1 MTVATLF
8 KKNGENI
15 TGKFDEGKLI
25 IDGFFMLTDENNLI
39 HLYPKETIEYFALTS
54 NIEDYTTYLDQ
65 KGIKVPV
72 GINKFKVL
80 IGESQLVID
89 NAFFCESIGD
99 YVRITTFGA
108 PGYINEVFIQKENV
122 NDIQVHYTET
132 NQERA
137 SLLFDK
143 KLLEKIDMGD
153 YYGEVMALL
162 SILSSYDINEDD
174 FLAIYESNYYT
185 FNISTD
191 FANAIDLYIKS
202 KSENKTDSADL
213 IKEYGDT
220 ISDESISEWKSVK
233 PEPVELS
240 SYDELGELESEPL
253 KDEEDNSTETWKFEG
268 STVEDMAE
276 EDNDSKYLN
285 EENPVPL
292 EEVQPEEELDEDSK
306 KQVERIQKDLDDQ
319 NINFDMENFIKT
331 GNISKRYDQAV
342 AEINDVIDSVK
353 GMDFEKLKYRLEHD
367 GGDLRNLYE
376 TFCEESDLTIDS
388 KISYDSF
395 YAFLNA

>member
-25 IDGFFMLTDENNLI
+25 TYGFFMLTDENNVI

-153 YYGEVMALL
+153 YYGEVMVLI
-162 SILSSYDINEDD
+162 SILSSYDIHEDD

-191 FANAIDLYIKS
+191 FANAINLYIKS
-202 KSENKTDSADL
+202 KSENQTDSTDL

-220 ISDESISEWKSVK
+220 ISDDSISEWKSVK
-233 PEPVELS
+233 PEP
-240 SYDELGELESEPL
+240 L
-253 KDEEDNSTETWKFEG
+253 KDEEVDSTEKWEYEG
-268 STVEDMAE
+268 STVEDMDE
-276 EDNDSKYLN
+276 EDESKYLN
-285 EENPVPL
+285 EENPVAL
-292 EEVQPEEELDEDSK
+292 EEVQPEEELDENSK
-306 KQVERIQKDLDDQ
+306 QQVERIQKDLDDQ
-319 NINFDMENFIKT
+319 NINLDMEEFIKT
-331 GNISKRYDQAV
+331 GKIAERYDQAV
-342 AEINDVIDSVK
+342 NEINDLIESVK
-353 GMDFEKLKYRLEHD
+353 GMDFEEVKHKLGFDR
-367 GGDLRNLYE
+367 DLRDLYE
-376 TFCEESDLTIDS
+376 TFCEESNLTINSDE
-388 KISYDSF
+388 SYESF

>member
-25 IDGFFMLTDENNLI
+25 TDGFFMLTDENNVI

-54 NIEDYTTYLDQ
+54 NIEDYAAYIDQ
-65 KGIKVPV
+65 KGIRIDK

-80 IGESQLVID
+80 TDKTQLFVD
-89 NAFFCESIGD
+89 SAFFCESIGD
-99 YVRITTFGA
+99 YVRFTTFGA

-122 NDIQVHYTET
+122 NDIEVHSTET
-132 NQERA
+132 NQEKA

-153 YYGEVMALL
+153 YYGEVMVLL
-162 SILSSYDINEDD
+162 SILSSYDIHEDD

-191 FANAIDLYIKS
+191 FAKAINLYIKS
-202 KSENKTDSADL
+202 KSENQTDSTDL

-220 ISDESISEWKSVK
+220 ISDNSISEWKSVK
-233 PEPVELS
+233 PETVELS
-240 SYDELGELESEPL
+240 SYDELAGLEPEPL
-253 KDEEDNSTETWKFEG
+253 KDKEDTSVERWHFDGSDVYNMDEEDE
-268 STVEDMAE
+268 
-276 EDNDSKYLN
+276 SKYLN
-285 EENPVPL
+285 EEEPVAL
-292 EEVQPEEELDEDSK
+292 EEVQPEEELDENSK
-306 KQVERIQKDLDDQ
+306 QQVERIQKDLDDQ
-319 NINFDMENFIKT
+319 NINLDMEEFIKT
-331 GNISKRYDQAV
+331 GKIAERYDQAV
-342 AEINDVIDSVK
+342 NEINDLIESVK
-353 GMDFEKLKYRLEHD
+353 GMDFEEVKHKLGFDR
-367 GGDLRNLYE
+367 DLRDLYE
-376 TFCEESDLTIDS
+376 TFCEESNLTINSDE
-388 KISYDSF
+388 SYESF

>member
-54 NIEDYTTYLDQ
+54 NIEDYSTYLDQ

-153 YYGEVMALL
+153 YYGEVMVLL
-162 SILSSYDINEDD
+162 SILSSYDIDEDD

-202 KSENKTDSADL
+202 KSENQTDSTDL
-213 IKEYGDT
+213 IKECGDT
-220 ISDESISEWKSVK
+220 ISDDSISEWKSVK
-233 PEPVELS
+233 PETVDLS
-240 SYDELGELESEPL
+240 SYDALRSLEPEPL
-253 KDEEDNSTETWKFEG
+253 KDREDDSVENWEYEG
-268 STVEDMAE
+268 STVEDMDE
-276 EDNDSKYLN
+276 EDESKYLN
-285 EENPVPL
+285 EEEPVSL
-292 EEVQPEEELDEDSK
+292 EEVQPEEELDENSK
-306 KQVERIQKDLDDQ
+306 QQVERIQKDLDDQ
-319 NINFDMENFIKT
+319 NNDFDMENFIKT
-331 GNISKRYDQAV
+331 GKIYDQA
-342 AEINDVIDSVK
+342 ASEINDIIDSAK
-353 GMDFEKLKYRLEHD
+353 GLDFEKLKYRLGYD

-388 KISYDSF
+388 KISYDAF
-395 YAFLNA
+395 YAFVNS

>member
-153 YYGEVMALL
+153 YYGEVMVLI
-162 SILSSYDINEDD
+162 SILSSYDIDEDD

-202 KSENKTDSADL
+202 KSENQTDSTDL
-213 IKEYGDT
+213 IKECGDT
-220 ISDESISEWKSVK
+220 ISDDSISECKSVK
-233 PEPVELS
+233 PETVDLS
-240 SYDELGELESEPL
+240 SYDALRSLEPEPL
-253 KDEEDNSTETWKFEG
+253 KDREDDSVENWEYEG
-268 STVEDMAE
+268 STVEDMDE
-276 EDNDSKYLN
+276 EDESKYLN
-285 EENPVPL
+285 EEEPVAL
-292 EEVQPEEELDEDSK
+292 EEVEPEEELDENSK
-306 KQVERIQKDLDDQ
+306 SQVERIQKDLDDQ
-319 NINFDMENFIKT
+319 NINLDMEKFIKT
-331 GNISKRYDQAV
+331 GKIAERYDQAV
-342 AEINDVIDSVK
+342 EEINRTIESVK
-353 GMDFEKLKYRLEHD
+353 GMDLEKIKYQMSYDNVLSD
-367 GGDLRNLYE
+367 LYE
-376 TFCEESDLTIDS
+376 TFCEESDLELES
-388 KISYDSF
+388 EISYEAF
-395 YAFLNA
+395 YTFINS

>member
-153 YYGEVMALL
+153 YYGEVMVLL
-162 SILSSYDINEDD
+162 SILSSYDIHEDD

-202 KSENKTDSADL
+202 KSENQTDSTDL
-213 IKEYGDT
+213 IKECGDT
-220 ISDESISEWKSVK
+220 ISDDSISEWKSVK
-233 PEPVELS
+233 PETVDLS
-240 SYDELGELESEPL
+240 SYDALRSLEPEPL
-253 KDEEDNSTETWKFEG
+253 KDREADSVENWEYEG
-268 STVEDMAE
+268 STVEDMDE
-276 EDNDSKYLN
+276 EDESKYLN
-285 EENPVPL
+285 EEDPVAL
-292 EEVQPEEELDEDSK
+292 EEVQPEEELDENSK
-306 KQVERIQKDLDDQ
+306 SQVERIQKDLDDQ
-319 NINFDMENFIKT
+319 NIDFDMENFIKT
-331 GNISKRYDQAV
+331 GKIYDQA
-342 AEINDVIDSVK
+342 ASEINDIIDSAK
-353 GMDFEKLKYRLEHD
+353 GLDFEKLKYRLGSD

-388 KISYDSF
+388 KISYDAF
-395 YAFLNA
+395 YAFVNS

>member
-15 TGKFDEGKLI
+15 TGKFDEGRLI
-25 IDGFFMLTDENNLI
+25 TDGFFMLTDENNVI

-54 NIEDYTTYLDQ
+54 NIEDYAAYLDQ
-65 KGIKVPV
+65 KGIRIDK
-72 GINKFKVL
+72 GNNKFKVL
-80 IGESQLVID
+80 TNKTQLYVD
-89 NAFFCESIGD
+89 RAFFCESIGD
-99 YVRITTFGA
+99 YVRFTTFSA

-122 NDIQVHYTET
+122 NDIEVHSTET
-132 NQERA
+132 NQEKA

-153 YYGEVMALL
+153 YYGEVMVLL
-162 SILSSYDINEDD
+162 SILSSYDIHEDD

-202 KSENKTDSADL
+202 KTENKTDSTDL
-213 IKEYGDT
+213 IEEYGDT
-220 ISDESISEWKSVK
+220 ISDDSISEWKSVK
-233 PEPVELS
+233 PETVDLS
-240 SYDELGELESEPL
+240 SYDALRSLEPEPL
-253 KDEEDNSTETWKFEG
+253 KDEEDDSVEKWEYDG
-268 STVEDMAE
+268 STTEDMSE
-276 EDNDSKYLN
+276 EDESKYLN
-285 EENPVPL
+285 EEEPVAL

-306 KQVERIQKDLDDQ
+306 QQVERIQKDLDDQ
-319 NINFDMENFIKT
+319 NIDFDMENFIKT
-331 GNISKRYDQAV
+331 GKIYDQA
-342 AEINDVIDSVK
+342 ASEINDIIDSAK
-353 GMDFEKLKYRLEHD
+353 GIDFEKLKYRLGYD

-388 KISYDSF
+388 KISYDAF
-395 YAFLNA
+395 YAFVNS

>member
-108 PGYINEVFIQKENV
+108 PGYINEVFIQKEDV
-122 NDIQVHYTET
+122 DDIQVHYTET

-153 YYGEVMALL
+153 YYGEVMVLL
-162 SILSSYDINEDD
+162 SILSSYDIHEDD

-202 KSENKTDSADL
+202 KSEDKEDSTDL

-220 ISDESISEWKSVK
+220 ISDDSISEWKSVK
-233 PEPVELS
+233 PETVDLS
-240 SYDELGELESEPL
+240 SYDALRSLEPEPL
-253 KDEEDNSTETWKFEG
+253 KDEEDDSVENWEYDG
-268 STVEDMAE
+268 STVEDIHG
-276 EDNDSKYLN
+276 EDESKYLN
-285 EENPVPL
+285 EEEPVAL
-292 EEVQPEEELDEDSK
+292 EEVQPEEELDENSK
-306 KQVERIQKDLDDQ
+306 SQVERIQKDLDDQ
-319 NINFDMENFIKT
+319 NINLDMEEFIKT
-331 GNISKRYDQAV
+331 GKIAERYDQAV
-342 AEINDVIDSVK
+342 NEINDLIESIK
-353 GMDFEKLKYRLEHD
+353 GMDFEEVKHKLGFDR
-367 GGDLRNLYE
+367 DLRDLYE
-376 TFCEESDLTIDS
+376 TFCEESDLTINSDA
-388 KISYDSF
+388 SYEAF

>member
-15 TGKFDEGKLI
+15 TGNFDEGKLI

-108 PGYINEVFIQKENV
+108 PGYINEVFIQKEDV
-122 NDIQVHYTET
+122 DDIQVHYTET
-132 NQERA
+132 NQEKA

-162 SILSSYDINEDD
+162 SILSSYDIHEDD

-202 KSENKTDSADL
+202 KSETKTDSNYL
-213 IKEYGDT
+213 IEECGDT
-220 ISDESISEWKSVK
+220 ISDDFISKWKSVN

-240 SYDELGELESEPL
+240 SYDELSNLKPEPL
-253 KDEEDNSTETWKFEG
+253 KDEEDDFTEKWENEG
-268 STVEDMAE
+268 STVEDMDE
-276 EDNDSKYLN
+276 EDESKYLN
-285 EENPVPL
+285 EENPVAL
-292 EEVQPEEELDEDSK
+292 EEVQPEEELDETTK
-306 KQVERIQKDLDDQ
+306 RQAEQIQKDLDDQ
-319 NINFDMENFIKT
+319 NINLYIEKLIRT
-331 GNISKRYDQAV
+331 GKIAERYDQAV
-342 AEINDVIDSVK
+342 EEINRTIESVK
-353 GMDFEKLKYRLEHD
+353 GMDLEKIKYQMSYD
-367 GGDLRNLYE
+367 NDLSDLYE
-376 TFCEESDLTIDS
+376 TFCEESDLELES
-388 KISYDSF
+388 EVSYEAF
-395 YAFLNA
+395 YTFINS

>member
-153 YYGEVMALL
+153 YYGEVMVLL

-191 FANAIDLYIKS
+191 FADAINLYIKS
-202 KSENKTDSADL
+202 KSENQTDSTDL
-213 IKEYGDT
+213 AEEYGYT

-240 SYDELGELESEPL
+240 SYDALRSLEPEPL
-253 KDEEDNSTETWKFEG
+253 KDKEDNSVENWEYEG
-268 STVEDMAE
+268 STVEYMDE
-276 EDNDSKYLN
+276 EDESKYLN
-285 EENPVPL
+285 EEEPVAL
-292 EEVQPEEELDEDSK
+292 EEVEPEEELDENTKS
-306 KQVERIQKDLDDQ
+306 QVERIQKDLDDQ
-319 NINFDMENFIKT
+319 NIDFDMENFIKT
-331 GNISKRYDQAV
+331 GKISEEYEQILADMT
-342 AEINDVIDSVK
+342 DSIKAAK
-353 GMDFEKLKYRLEHD
+353 GMTAEEIELQLAQDD
-367 GGDLRNLYE
+367 NLNEVYE
-376 TFCEESDLTIDS
+376 TFCEAYDIEKYSEG
-388 KISYDSF
+388 SYEDFSNF
-395 YAFLNA
+395 VNS

>member
-153 YYGEVMALL
+153 YYGEVMVLL

-191 FANAIDLYIKS
+191 FANAINLYIKS
-202 KSENKTDSADL
+202 KSENQTDSTDL
-213 IKEYGDT
+213 AEEYGDT
-220 ISDESISEWKSVK
+220 ISDDSISEWKSVK
-233 PEPVELS
+233 PEP
-240 SYDELGELESEPL
+240 EPL
-253 KDEEDNSTETWKFEG
+253 KDEEDYSTEKWEYEG
-268 STVEDMAE
+268 STVEDMDE
-276 EDNDSKYLN
+276 EDESKYLN
-285 EENPVPL
+285 EEEPMAL
-292 EEVQPEEELDEDSK
+292 EEVEPEEELDENSK
-306 KQVERIQKDLDDQ
+306 SQVERIQKDLDDQ
-319 NINFDMENFIKT
+319 NINLDMEEFIKT
-331 GNISKRYDQAV
+331 GKIAERYDQAV
-342 AEINDVIDSVK
+342 NEINDLIKSVK
-353 GMDFEKLKYRLEHD
+353 GMDFEEVKHKLGFDR
-367 GGDLRNLYE
+367 DLMDLYE
-376 TFCEESDLTIDS
+376 TFCEESNLTINSDE
-388 KISYDSF
+388 SYESF

>member
-65 KGIKVPV
+65 KGIKVPI

-202 KSENKTDSADL
+202 KTENKTDSTDL
-213 IKEYGDT
+213 IEEYGDT
-220 ISDESISEWKSVK
+220 ISDDSISEWKSVK
-233 PEPVELS
+233 PETVDLS
-240 SYDELGELESEPL
+240 SYDALRSLEPEPL
-253 KDEEDNSTETWKFEG
+253 KDKEDDSVENLEYEG
-268 STVEDMAE
+268 STVEDMDE
-276 EDNDSKYLN
+276 EDESKYIN
-285 EENPVPL
+285 EEDPVAL

-331 GNISKRYDQAV
+331 GKIYDQAET
-342 AEINDVIDSVK
+342 EINDIIESAK
-353 GMDFEKLKYRLEHD
+353 GMDFEKLKYRLGYD

-388 KISYDSF
+388 KISYDAF
-395 YAFLNA
+395 YAFINS

>member
-1 MTVATLF
+1 MTVAILF

-132 NQERA
+132 NQEKA

-153 YYGEVMALL
+153 YYGEVVALL

-191 FANAIDLYIKS
+191 FADAINLYIKS
-202 KSENKTDSADL
+202 KSENQTDSTDL
-213 IKEYGDT
+213 AEEYGDT
-220 ISDESISEWKSVK
+220 ISDDSISEWKSVK

-240 SYDELGELESEPL
+240 SYDELGGLEPEPL
-253 KDEEDNSTETWKFEG
+253 KDEEDDSTEKWEYEG
-268 STVEDMAE
+268 STVEGMDE
-276 EDNDSKYLN
+276 EDESKYLN
-285 EENPVPL
+285 EEEPVAL
-292 EEVQPEEELDEDSK
+292 EEVEPEEELDENSK
-306 KQVERIQKDLDDQ
+306 SQVERIQKDLDDQ
-319 NINFDMENFIKT
+319 NINLDMEKFIKT
-331 GNISKRYDQAV
+331 GKIAERYDQAV
-342 AEINDVIDSVK
+342 EEINRTIESVK
-353 GMDFEKLKYRLEHD
+353 GMDLEKMKYQISYD
-367 GGDLRNLYE
+367 NDLSDLYE
-376 TFCEESDLTIDS
+376 TFCEESDLELES
-388 KISYDSF
+388 EISYEAF
-395 YAFLNA
+395 YTFINS

>member
-108 PGYINEVFIQKENV
+108 PGYINEVFIQKEDV
-122 NDIQVHYTET
+122 DDIQVHYTET
-132 NQERA
+132 NQEKA

-153 YYGEVMALL
+153 YYGEVMVLL

-191 FANAIDLYIKS
+191 FANAINLYIKS
-202 KSENKTDSADL
+202 KSENKTDSTDL
-213 IKEYGDT
+213 IEEYGDT
-220 ISDESISEWKSVK
+220 ISDDSISEWKSVK
-233 PEPVELS
+233 PETVDLS
-240 SYDELGELESEPL
+240 SYDALRSLEPEPL
-253 KDEEDNSTETWKFEG
+253 KDEEDDSVEKWEYDG
-268 STVEDMAE
+268 STTEDMSE
-276 EDNDSKYLN
+276 EDESKYLN
-285 EENPVPL
+285 EEEPVAL
-292 EEVQPEEELDEDSK
+292 EEVQPEEELDENSK
-306 KQVERIQKDLDDQ
+306 QQGEQIEKIAE
-319 NINFDMENFIKT
+319 E
-331 GNISKRYDQAV
+331 YDQAV
-342 AEINDVIDSVK
+342 EEINRIIESVK
-353 GMDFEKLKYRLEHD
+353 GMDLEKMKYRMGYDNELKD
-367 GGDLRNLYE
+367 LYE
-376 TFCEESDLTIDS
+376 SFCMESDLTIES
-388 KISYDSF
+388 EISYEAF
-395 YAFLNA
+395 YMFINS

>member
-54 NIEDYTTYLDQ
+54 NIEDYSTYLDQ
-65 KGIKVPV
+65 KGIKVPI

-80 IGESQLVID
+80 IDESQLVID

-153 YYGEVMALL
+153 YYGEVMVLI

-220 ISDESISEWKSVK
+220 ISDDSISEWKSIK

-240 SYDELGELESEPL
+240 SYDELGGLEPEPL
-253 KDEEDNSTETWKFEG
+253 KDEEDDSTEKWEYEG
-268 STVEDMAE
+268 STVEDMDE
-276 EDNDSKYLN
+276 EDESKYLN
-285 EENPVPL
+285 EEEPVAL
-292 EEVQPEEELDEDSK
+292 EEVEPEEELDENSK
-306 KQVERIQKDLDDQ
+306 SQVERIQKDLDDQ
-319 NINFDMENFIKT
+319 NINLDIEKFIKT
-331 GNISKRYDQAV
+331 GKISERYDQAV
-342 AEINDVIDSVK
+342 EEINRTIESVK
-353 GMDFEKLKYRLEHD
+353 GMDLEKIKYQMSYD
-367 GGDLRNLYE
+367 NDLSDLYE
-376 TFCEESDLTIDS
+376 TFCEESDLELES
-388 KISYDSF
+388 EISYEAF
-395 YAFLNA
+395 YTFINS

>member
-153 YYGEVMALL
+153 YYGEVMVLL

-191 FANAIDLYIKS
+191 FANAINLYIKS
-202 KSENKTDSADL
+202 KSENQTDSTDL
-213 IKEYGDT
+213 AEGYGNT
-220 ISDESISEWKSVK
+220 ISDDSISEWKSVK

-240 SYDELGELESEPL
+240 SYDELGGLEPEPL
-253 KDEEDNSTETWKFEG
+253 KDEEDDSTEKWEYEG
-268 STVEDMAE
+268 STVEDMDE
-276 EDNDSKYLN
+276 EDESKYLN
-285 EENPVPL
+285 EEEPVGL
-292 EEVQPEEELDEDSK
+292 EEVEPEEELDENSK
-306 KQVERIQKDLDDQ
+306 SQVERIQKDLDDQ
-319 NINFDMENFIKT
+319 NINLDMEKFIKT
-331 GNISKRYDQAV
+331 GKIAERYDQAV
-342 AEINDVIDSVK
+342 EEINRTIESVK
-353 GMDFEKLKYRLEHD
+353 GMDLEKIKYQMSYD
-367 GGDLRNLYE
+367 NDLSDLYE
-376 TFCEESDLTIDS
+376 TFCEESDLELES
-388 KISYDSF
+388 EISYEAF
-395 YAFLNA
+395 YTFINS

>member
-65 KGIKVPV
+65 KGIKVPA

-108 PGYINEVFIQKENV
+108 PGYINEVFIQKEDV
-122 NDIQVHYTET
+122 DDIQVHYTET

-153 YYGEVMALL
+153 YYGEVMVLL

-191 FANAIDLYIKS
+191 FANAINLYIKS
-202 KSENKTDSADL
+202 NSENQTDSTDL

-220 ISDESISEWKSVK
+220 ISDDSISEWKSVN

-240 SYDELGELESEPL
+240 SYDELGGLEPELL
-253 KDEEDNSTETWKFEG
+253 KDEEDNSTEKWEYEG
-268 STVEDMAE
+268 STVEDMDE
-276 EDNDSKYLN
+276 EDESKYLN
-285 EENPVPL
+285 EENPVAL
-292 EEVQPEEELDEDSK
+292 EEVEPEEELDENSK
-306 KQVERIQKDLDDQ
+306 SQVERIQKDLDAQ
-319 NINFDMENFIKT
+319 NINLDMEKLIRT
-331 GNISKRYDQAV
+331 GKIAERYDQAV
-342 AEINDVIDSVK
+342 EEINRTIESVK
-353 GMDFEKLKYRLEHD
+353 GMDLEKMKYQMRYD
-367 GGDLRNLYE
+367 NDLSDLYE
-376 TFCEESDLTIDS
+376 TFCEESDLELES
-388 KISYDSF
+388 EISYEAF
-395 YAFLNA
+395 YTFINS

>member
-65 KGIKVPV
+65 KGIKVPA

-153 YYGEVMALL
+153 YYGEVMVLL

-202 KSENKTDSADL
+202 KSENQVDSTDLAE
-213 IKEYGDT
+213 EYGDT
-220 ISDESISEWKSVK
+220 ISDDSISEWKSVK
-233 PEPVELS
+233 PEPVDLS
-240 SYDELGELESEPL
+240 SYDALRSLEPEPL
-253 KDEEDNSTETWKFEG
+253 KDEEDDSVEKWEYDG
-268 STVEDMAE
+268 STTDDMAE
-276 EDNDSKYLN
+276 EDESKYLN
-285 EENPVPL
+285 EEEPVAL

-306 KQVERIQKDLDDQ
+306 RQVERIQKDLDDQ

-331 GNISKRYDQAV
+331 GKIYDQAET
-342 AEINDVIDSVK
+342 EINDIIESAK
-353 GMDFEKLKYRLEHD
+353 GMDFEKLKYRLGYD

-376 TFCEESDLTIDS
+376 TFCEESDLTIES
-388 KISYDSF
+388 KISYEAF
-395 YAFLNA
+395 YTFINS

>member
-80 IGESQLVID
+80 ISESQLVID

-153 YYGEVMALL
+153 YYGEVMVLI

-191 FANAIDLYIKS
+191 FAHAINLYIKS
-202 KSENKTDSADL
+202 KSENKTDSTDL

-220 ISDESISEWKSVK
+220 ISDDSISEWKSIK

-240 SYDELGELESEPL
+240 SYDELDGLEPEPL
-253 KDEEDNSTETWKFEG
+253 KDEEDDSVENWEYDG
-268 STVEDMAE
+268 STVEDMTE
-276 EDNDSKYLN
+276 EDESEYLN
-285 EENPVPL
+285 EEEPVAL

-306 KQVERIQKDLDDQ
+306 KQGEQIEK
-319 NINFDMENFIKT
+319 IAEE
-331 GNISKRYDQAV
+331 YDQAV
-342 AEINDVIDSVK
+342 EEINRIIESVK
-353 GMDFEKLKYRLEHD
+353 GMDLEKMKYRMGYDNELKD
-367 GGDLRNLYE
+367 LYE
-376 TFCEESDLTIDS
+376 SFCMESDLTIES
-388 KISYDSF
+388 EISYEAF
-395 YAFLNA
+395 YMFINS

>member
-108 PGYINEVFIQKENV
+108 PGYINEVFIQKEDV
-122 NDIQVHYTET
+122 DDIQVHYTET
-132 NQERA
+132 NQEKA

-153 YYGEVMALL
+153 YYGEVMVLL

-191 FANAIDLYIKS
+191 FANAINLYIKS
-202 KSENKTDSADL
+202 KSENKTDSTDL
-213 IKEYGDT
+213 AEEYGDT
-220 ISDESISEWKSVK
+220 ISDDSISEWKSVK
-233 PEPVELS
+233 PETVDLS
-240 SYDELGELESEPL
+240 SYDALRSLEPEPL
-253 KDEEDNSTETWKFEG
+253 KDDEVDSTEKWEYEG
-268 STVEDMAE
+268 STVEDMDE
-276 EDNDSKYLN
+276 EDESKYLN
-285 EENPVPL
+285 EEEPVAL
-292 EEVQPEEELDEDSK
+292 EEVQPKEELDKNSK
-306 KQVERIQKDLDDQ
+306 SQVERIQKDLDDQ
-319 NINFDMENFIKT
+319 NINLDMEEFIKT
-331 GNISKRYDQAV
+331 GKIAERYDQAV
-342 AEINDVIDSVK
+342 NEINDLIDSVK
-353 GMDFEKLKYRLEHD
+353 GMDLEEVKHKLGFDR
-367 GGDLRNLYE
+367 DLRDLYE
-376 TFCEESDLTIDS
+376 TFCEAYDIEKYSEG
-388 KISYDSF
+388 SYEDFSNF
-395 YAFLNA
+395 VNS

>member
-15 TGKFDEGKLI
+15 TGNFDEGKLI

-153 YYGEVMALL
+153 YYGEVMVLL

-202 KSENKTDSADL
+202 KSENQTDSTDL
-213 IKEYGDT
+213 AEEYGDT
-220 ISDESISEWKSVK
+220 ISNDSISEWKSVK

-240 SYDELGELESEPL
+240 SYDELGGLEPEPL
-253 KDEEDNSTETWKFEG
+253 KDEEDDSTEKWEYEG
-268 STVEDMAE
+268 STVEDIDE
-276 EDNDSKYLN
+276 EDESKYLN
-285 EENPVPL
+285 EEELVAL

-306 KQVERIQKDLDDQ
+306 RQGEQIEKIAE
-319 NINFDMENFIKT
+319 E
-331 GNISKRYDQAV
+331 YDQAV
-342 AEINDVIDSVK
+342 EEINRIIESVK
-353 GMDFEKLKYRLEHD
+353 GMDLEKMKYRMGYDNELKD
-367 GGDLRNLYE
+367 LYE
-376 TFCEESDLTIDS
+376 SFCMESDLTIES
-388 KISYDSF
+388 EISYEAF
-395 YAFLNA
+395 YMFINS

>member
-108 PGYINEVFIQKENV
+108 PGYINEVFIQKEDV
-122 NDIQVHYTET
+122 DDIQVHYTET
-132 NQERA
+132 NQEKA

-153 YYGEVMALL
+153 YYGEVMVLL

-191 FANAIDLYIKS
+191 FANAINLYIKS
-202 KSENKTDSADL
+202 KSENKTDSTDL
-213 IKEYGDT
+213 IEEYGDT
-220 ISDESISEWKSVK
+220 ISDDSISEWKSVK
-233 PEPVELS
+233 PETVDLS
-240 SYDELGELESEPL
+240 SYDTLRSLEPEPL
-253 KDEEDNSTETWKFEG
+253 KDKEDDSVENWEYEG
-268 STVEDMAE
+268 STVEDTTE
-276 EDNDSKYLN
+276 EDESEYLN
-285 EENPVPL
+285 DEEPVAL

-306 KQVERIQKDLDDQ
+306 KQGEQIEK
-319 NINFDMENFIKT
+319 IAEE
-331 GNISKRYDQAV
+331 YDQAV
-342 AEINDVIDSVK
+342 EEINRIIESVK
-353 GMDFEKLKYRLEHD
+353 GMDLEKMKYRMGYDNELKD
-367 GGDLRNLYE
+367 LYE
-376 TFCEESDLTIDS
+376 SFCMESDLTIES
-388 KISYDSF
+388 EISYEAF
-395 YAFLNA
+395 YMFINS

>member
-15 TGKFDEGKLI
+15 TGKFDEGRLI
-25 IDGFFMLTDENNLI
+25 TDGFFMLTDENNVI

-54 NIEDYTTYLDQ
+54 NIEDYAAYLDQ
-65 KGIKVPV
+65 KGIKIDK

-80 IGESQLVID
+80 TDKTQLYVD
-89 NAFFCESIGD
+89 SAFFCESIGD
-99 YVRITTFGA
+99 YVRFTTFGA

-122 NDIQVHYTET
+122 NDIEVHHTET
-132 NQERA
+132 NQEKA

-153 YYGEVMALL
+153 YYGEVMVLI
-162 SILSSYDINEDD
+162 SILSSYDIDEDD

-191 FANAIDLYIKS
+191 FAKAINLYIKS
-202 KSENKTDSADL
+202 KSENQTDSTDL

-220 ISDESISEWKSVK
+220 ISDDSISEWKSVK
-233 PEPVELS
+233 PENVELS
-240 SYDELGELESEPL
+240 SYNELAGLEPEPL
-253 KDEEDNSTETWKFEG
+253 KDESDDSVENWEYEG
-268 STVEDMAE
+268 STVEDMDE
-276 EDNDSKYLN
+276 EDESEYLN
-285 EENPVPL
+285 EEEPVAL

-306 KQVERIQKDLDDQ
+306 RQVERIQKDLDDQ

-331 GNISKRYDQAV
+331 GKIYDQAET
-342 AEINDVIDSVK
+342 EINDIIESAK
-353 GMDFEKLKYRLEHD
+353 GMDFEKLKYRLGYD

-376 TFCEESDLTIDS
+376 TFCEESDLTIES
-388 KISYDSF
+388 KISYEAF
-395 YAFLNA
+395 YAFINS

>member
-72 GINKFKVL
+72 GINKFKIL

-153 YYGEVMALL
+153 YYGEVMVLI
-162 SILSSYDINEDD
+162 SILSSYDIHEDD

-191 FANAIDLYIKS
+191 FAKAINLYIKS
-202 KSENKTDSADL
+202 KSENQTDSTDL
-213 IKEYGDT
+213 AEEYGDT
-220 ISDESISEWKSVK
+220 ISDHSISEWKSIK
-233 PEPVELS
+233 PEPTELFTNDELS
-240 SYDELGELESEPL
+240 NLEPEPL
-253 KDEEDNSTETWKFEG
+253 KDEEDDSVETWKFEG
-268 STVEDMAE
+268 STVEDMTE

-285 EENPVPL
+285 EENPVAL

-306 KQVERIQKDLDDQ
+306 RQAEQIQK
-319 NINFDMENFIKT
+319 IAEE
-331 GNISKRYDQAV
+331 YDQAV
-342 AEINDVIDSVK
+342 DEINRTIESVK
-353 GMDFEKLKYRLEHD
+353 GMDLEKMKYQIGYDNELKD
-367 GGDLRNLYE
+367 LYE
-376 TFCEESDLTIDS
+376 SFCMESDLELES
-388 KISYDSF
+388 KISYEAF
-395 YAFLNA
+395 YMFINS

>member
-65 KGIKVPV
+65 KGIKVPI

-132 NQERA
+132 NQEKA

-153 YYGEVMALL
+153 YYGEVMVLI
-162 SILSSYDINEDD
+162 SILSSYDIDEDD

-191 FANAIDLYIKS
+191 FAKAINLYIKS
-202 KSENKTDSADL
+202 KSENKTDSNDL
-213 IKEYGDT
+213 IKEYGDI
-220 ISDESISEWKSVK
+220 ISDDSISEWKSVK
-233 PEPVELS
+233 PENVELS
-240 SYDELGELESEPL
+240 SYDELSSLEPEPL
-253 KDEEDNSTETWKFEG
+253 KDEEDDSVEKWEYDG
-268 STVEDMAE
+268 STTEDMSE
-276 EDNDSKYLN
+276 EDESKYLN
-285 EENPVPL
+285 EEESVAL
-292 EEVQPEEELDEDSK
+292 EEVQPEEELDENSK
-306 KQVERIQKDLDDQ
+306 QQVERIQKDLDDQ
-319 NINFDMENFIKT
+319 NIDFDMENFIKT
-331 GNISKRYDQAV
+331 GKIYDQA
-342 AEINDVIDSVK
+342 ASEINDIIDSAK
-353 GMDFEKLKYRLEHD
+353 GLDFEKLKYRLGSD

-388 KISYDSF
+388 KISYDAF
-395 YAFLNA
+395 YAFVNS

>member
-122 NDIQVHYTET
+122 NDIEVHSTET
-132 NQERA
+132 NQEKA

-143 KLLEKIDMGD
+143 KLLEKIDMDD
-153 YYGEVMALL
+153 YYGEVMVLL
-162 SILSSYDINEDD
+162 SILSSYDIHEDD

-202 KSENKTDSADL
+202 KSETKTDSNDL
-213 IKEYGDT
+213 IEECGDT
-220 ISDESISEWKSVK
+220 ISDDFISKWKSVN

-240 SYDELGELESEPL
+240 SYDKLSNLEPEPL
-253 KDEEDNSTETWKFEG
+253 KDEEDDSTEKWEYEG
-268 STVEDMAE
+268 STVEDMDE
-276 EDNDSKYLN
+276 EDESKYLN
-285 EENPVPL
+285 EEEPVAL
-292 EEVQPEEELDEDSK
+292 EEVQPEEELDENSK
-306 KQVERIQKDLDDQ
+306 SQVERIQKDLDDQ
-319 NINFDMENFIKT
+319 NINLDMEEFIKT
-331 GNISKRYDQAV
+331 GKIAERYDQAV
-342 AEINDVIDSVK
+342 NEINDLIESVK
-353 GMDFEKLKYRLEHD
+353 GMDLEEVKHKLGFDR
-367 GGDLRNLYE
+367 DLRDLYE
-376 TFCEESDLTIDS
+376 TFCEESDLTINSDA
-388 KISYDSF
+388 SYEAF

>member
-54 NIEDYTTYLDQ
+54 NIEDYTNYLDQ

-132 NQERA
+132 NQEKA

-143 KLLEKIDMGD
+143 KLLEKIDIGD
-153 YYGEVMALL
+153 YYGEVMVLL
-162 SILSSYDINEDD
+162 SILSSYDIHEDD

-202 KSENKTDSADL
+202 KTENKTDSTDL
-213 IKEYGDT
+213 IEEYGDT
-220 ISDESISEWKSVK
+220 ISDDSISEWKSVK
-233 PEPVELS
+233 PETVDLS
-240 SYDELGELESEPL
+240 SYDALRSLEPEPL
-253 KDEEDNSTETWKFEG
+253 KDEEVDSTEKWEYEG
-268 STVEDMAE
+268 STVEDMDE
-276 EDNDSKYLN
+276 EDESKYLN
-285 EENPVPL
+285 EEEPVAL
-292 EEVQPEEELDEDSK
+292 EEVEPEEELDENSK
-306 KQVERIQKDLDDQ
+306 SQVERIQKDLDDQ
-319 NINFDMENFIKT
+319 NINLDMEKFIKT
-331 GNISKRYDQAV
+331 GKIAERYDQAV
-342 AEINDVIDSVK
+342 EEINRTIESVK
-353 GMDFEKLKYRLEHD
+353 GMDLEKIKYQMSYD
-367 GGDLRNLYE
+367 NDLSDLYE
-376 TFCEESDLTIDS
+376 TFCEESDLELES
-388 KISYDSF
+388 EISYEAF
-395 YAFLNA
+395 YTFINS

>member
-162 SILSSYDINEDD
+162 SILSSYDIHEDD

-202 KSENKTDSADL
+202 KSENQTDSTDL
-213 IKEYGDT
+213 IKECGDT
-220 ISDESISEWKSVK
+220 ISDDSISEWKSVK
-233 PEPVELS
+233 PETVDLS
-240 SYDELGELESEPL
+240 SYDALRSLEPEPL
-253 KDEEDNSTETWKFEG
+253 KDEEDDSTEKWEYDG
-268 STVEDMAE
+268 STTEDMDE
-276 EDNDSKYLN
+276 EDEFKYLN
-285 EENPVPL
+285 EENPVAL
-292 EEVQPEEELDEDSK
+292 EEVQPEEELDENSK
-306 KQVERIQKDLDDQ
+306 QQVERIQKDLDDQ
-319 NINFDMENFIKT
+319 NIDFDMENFIKT
-331 GNISKRYDQAV
+331 GKIYDQA
-342 AEINDVIDSVK
+342 ASEINDIIDSAK
-353 GMDFEKLKYRLEHD
+353 GIDFEKLKYRLGYD

-388 KISYDSF
+388 KISYDAF
-395 YAFLNA
+395 YAFVNS

>member
-80 IGESQLVID
+80 ISESQLVID

-153 YYGEVMALL
+153 YYGEVMVLL

-191 FANAIDLYIKS
+191 FANAINLYIKS
-202 KSENKTDSADL
+202 KSENQTDSTDL
-213 IKEYGDT
+213 AEEYGDT
-220 ISDESISEWKSVK
+220 ISDDSISEWKSVK
-233 PEPVELS
+233 PETVDLS
-240 SYDELGELESEPL
+240 SYDALRSLEPEPL
-253 KDEEDNSTETWKFEG
+253 KDKEDNSVENWEYEG
-268 STVEDMAE
+268 STVEYMDE
-276 EDNDSKYLN
+276 EDESKYLN
-285 EENPVPL
+285 EEEPVAL
-292 EEVQPEEELDEDSK
+292 EEVEPEEELD
-306 KQVERIQKDLDDQ
+306 DQ
-319 NINFDMENFIKT
+319 NIDFDMENFIKT
-331 GNISKRYDQAV
+331 GKISEEYEQILADMT
-342 AEINDVIDSVK
+342 DSIKAAK
-353 GMDFEKLKYRLEHD
+353 GMTAEEIELQLAQDD
-367 GGDLRNLYE
+367 NLNEVYE
-376 TFCEESDLTIDS
+376 TFCEAYDIEKYSEG
-388 KISYDSF
+388 SYEDFSNF
-395 YAFLNA
+395 VNS

>member
-65 KGIKVPV
+65 KGIKVPA

-153 YYGEVMALL
+153 YYGEVMVLI

-191 FANAIDLYIKS
+191 FVNAINLYIKS
-202 KSENKTDSADL
+202 KSENQTDYTDL
-213 IKEYGDT
+213 AEEYGDT
-220 ISDESISEWKSVK
+220 ISDDSISEWKSVK

-240 SYDELGELESEPL
+240 SYDELGELEPEPL
-253 KDEEDNSTETWKFEG
+253 KDEEDNSTEKWVYDG
-268 STVEDMAE
+268 SDVYNITE
-276 EDNDSKYLN
+276 EDESKYLN
-285 EENPVPL
+285 EEEPVAL
-292 EEVQPEEELDEDSK
+292 EEVEPEEELDEDSK
-306 KQVERIQKDLDDQ
+306 RQGEQIEKIAE
-319 NINFDMENFIKT
+319 E
-331 GNISKRYDQAV
+331 YDQAV
-342 AEINDVIDSVK
+342 EEINRIIESVK
-353 GMDFEKLKYRLEHD
+353 GMDLEKMKYRMGYDNELKD
-367 GGDLRNLYE
+367 LYE
-376 TFCEESDLTIDS
+376 SFCMESDLTIES
-388 KISYDSF
+388 EISYEAF
-395 YAFLNA
+395 YMFINS